1 MNIILWILQVLLS
14 LFFLLAG
21 GIKLVMSAE
30 AMEKMGPPNAI
41 HFPGWFMKFIGLCEV
56 LGALG
61 LVLPGLTKI
70 RRSLTPL
77 AATGLLIIMIGA
89 VVVTVMGPGVG
100 AAVQPCI
107 TGVLCAFIAHR
118 RRDWR

>member
-1 MNIILWILQVLLS
+1 MNIILWIVQVLLS

-21 GIKLVMSAE
+21 GIKLVMSTE
-30 AMEKMGPPNAI
+30 AMEKMGPPNSI
-41 HFPGWFMKFIGLCEV
+41 HLPGLFMKFIAVCEV

-89 VVVTVMGPGVG
+89 VVVSLMGPGVG
-100 AAVQPCI
+100 AAVSPFI
-107 TGVLCAFIAHR
+107 TGVLCAFVAYGR
-118 RRDWR
+118 RSWS